1 MQNRVTN
8 RNNPDRFERITIA
21 LKLITNHGLQAS
33 GTVSVATIKDNL

>member
-8 RNNPDRFERITIA
+8 RYNPDRFERITIA
-21 LKLITNHGLQAS
+21 LNVITNQRLQAC

>member
-8 RNNPDRFERITIA
+8 RYNPDRFKRITIA
-21 LKLITNHGLQAS
+21 LKVITNQRLQAC